1 MSILRSKKLKSLLL
15 LTIFIIIGVIVTVFI
30 SYRNILDKPGILITS
45 FNKDAQMSMDRVHQ
59 TATKNGR
66 KEWDLDARSAQFNHE
81 KKQAL
86 LKDLAVV
93 FFMENGKQVRVT
105 AKQGILKTDTNDI
118 EASGNVVVN
127 YEEYRLNSERVR
139 YQHQKGIV
147 STLAPVQISGKTSQ
161 LTADTMIFEM
171 KTNRALLKGN
181 VKGTFSEH
189 IQL

>member
-1 MSILRSKKLKSLLL
+1 MLL

-105 AKQGILKTDTNDI
+105 ANQGILKTDTNDI

-147 STLAPVQISGKTSQ
+147 STLTPVQISGKASQ